1 MIVVFSL
8 SLVCKH
14 ANFCYILH
22 QCHVQYKPK
31 ITRKSTAYYVNAVFK
46 VPGKPK
52 KKKRAPAKKAPAK
65 EAPKKRKAKAVDED
79 AKPAAKKKKA
89 KAVEEDAKPAAKK
102 KKATKTAK
110 KQSAK

>member
-1 MIVVFSL
+1 M
-8 SLVCKH
+8 
-14 ANFCYILH
+14 H

-31 ITRKSTAYYVNAVFK
+31 ITRKSTANYVNAVFK

-52 KKKRAPAKKAPAK
+52 KKKRAPATKAPGKKAPAK
-65 EAPKKRKAKAVDED
+65 KRKATAVDED

-102 KKATKTAK
+102 RKATKPKTAK
-110 KQSAK
+110 KQSTK